1 MKWRSAPRVLCDC
14 RIPIK
19 LKGKFY
25 KTVIRPVLLYGIKC
39 WAVKRKN
46 IQKMSVVEM
55 IMLRCIRRNRRKVNI
70 WNEERSS

>member
-1 MKWRSAPRVLCDC
+1 MKWRSALRVLCDR

-25 KTVIRPVLLYGIKC
+25 KTVIRPAMLYGIKC

-46 IQKMSVVEM
+46 IQKMTVVEM
-55 IMLRCIRRNRRKVNI
+55 IMFFLIGLK
-70 WNEERSS
+70 W

>member
-1 MKWRSAPRVLCDC
+1 MKWRSALGVLCDR

-25 KTVIRPVLLYGIKC
+25 KTVIRPAMLYGIKG

-46 IQKMSVVEM
+46 IQKMTVVEM
-55 IMLRCIRRNRRKVNI
+55 IMFFLIGLK
-70 WNEERSS
+70 W